1 MCNLYN
7 CSLIVLRLLPRLLPL
22 CFWQVQAASLAR
34 RMGRMVNI
42 VLRLLYTAAQQKVK
56 AFVVY
61 GFVRLVQF

>member
-1 MCNLYN
+1 MCNLYS

-34 RMGRMVNI
+34 RMVNI

-56 AFVVY
+56 AFGVY